1 MANTHDVLNAILQHL
16 RPVHID
22 RAVAVAQTW
31 LDQATGDDIA
41 GILAACPA
49 ASRPRLVSLL
59 KALLTGNPFLLGAP
73 VLIRADY
80 ATTEGLDGSG
90 AYENGYVLANELRL
104 PTPCDGLSH
113 LDPELTFLGWAP
125 DSLRSRARTV
135 AHISARR
142 AIPWEQV
149 SVRIALFEFRPR
161 MLVSFDELPEISPAW
176 WGLLFSEVLDFAKIS
191 LCELPLLPYPE
202 AVDVANDLN
211 AWVAGVQPPGEH
223 YFADEALMARCRQRI
238 SASLP
243 PSTNRASR

>member
-1 MANTHDVLNAILQHL
+1 MADTHDALNAILLHL
-16 RPVHID
+16 HSVHID
-22 RAVAVAQTW
+22 RAMTVAQAW
-31 LDQATGDDIA
+31 LDQAEDEDVA
-41 GILAACPA
+41 EILAACPT
-49 ASRPRLVSLL
+49 ASRPRLAYLL
-59 KALLTGNPFLLGAP
+59 KGLLTGDPLLLGAP

-80 ATTEGLDGSG
+80 ATAEGLEGSG
-90 AYENGYVLANELRL
+90 AYENGYVLPNALRL

-125 DSLRSRARTV
+125 DRLRSRVRTV

-142 AIPWEQV
+142 AIPWERV
-149 SVRIALFEFRPR
+149 AARVALFEYRPR

-202 AVDVANDLN
+202 AVDVANDLD
-211 AWVAGVQPPGEH
+211 AWVAGVQPAGER
-223 YFADEALMARCRQRI
+223 YFADEALMAHCRQRI

-243 PSTNRASR
+243 PSPNRANR